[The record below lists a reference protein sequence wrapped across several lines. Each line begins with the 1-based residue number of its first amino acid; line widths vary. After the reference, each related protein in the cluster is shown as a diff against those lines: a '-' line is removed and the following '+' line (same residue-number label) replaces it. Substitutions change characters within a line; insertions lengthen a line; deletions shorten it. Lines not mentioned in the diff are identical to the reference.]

1 MSDKLIIDRD
11 WINRIHAIAKQG
23 QNHRNPALAVLCC
36 EDIQRMCL
44 DVLTNAF
51 ENQIANEPEE
61 FADANG
67 N

>member
-1 MSDKLIIDRD
+1 MNDKLIVDRD
-11 WINRIHAIAKQG
+11 LVNRIHAIANQG

-51 ENQIANEPEE
+51 ENGTCKLASEE
-61 FADANG
+61 SDE
-67 N
+67 

>member
-1 MSDKLIIDRD
+1 MNDKLIVDRD
-11 WINRIHAIAKQG
+11 LVNRIHAIAKQG
-23 QNHRNPALAVLCC
+23 QDYRNPVLGVLCC

-61 FADANG
+61 YADANRD
-67 N
+67 